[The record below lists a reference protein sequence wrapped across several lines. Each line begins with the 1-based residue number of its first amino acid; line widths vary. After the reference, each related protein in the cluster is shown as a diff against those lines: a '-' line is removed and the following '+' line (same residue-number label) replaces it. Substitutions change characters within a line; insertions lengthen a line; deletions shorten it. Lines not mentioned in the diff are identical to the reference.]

1 MRAMIRCSVSDGS
14 ISTELAADAAT
25 WETRSIGLN
34 RTVWPAFKQV
44 HAWTKAD
51 GSSADVRALTT
62 IPP

>member
-1 MRAMIRCSVSDGS
+1 MIRWSVTDRS
-14 ISTELAADAAT
+14 ISTGLAADPAI

-44 HAWTKAD
+44 DAWTKAD
-51 GSSADVRALTT
+51 GSSADVPALTT